1 MRLQTAADC
10 WIEFD
15 DVGTGLPVVLLHAFP
30 LDRTLWKPQ
39 LEELQDQC
47 RIIAPDVRGFGGT
60 SAALANI
67 SVDRFADDVAQ
78 LLDALKITQ
87 PVVVGGL
94 SMGGYV
100 SLAFA
105 RRHADRLRGLIL
117 ADTRAE
123 ADTPESRESRE
134 KMIAF
139 AKTHSA
145 TEVIDQML
153 PRLLGSETQSHHPE
167 IGAAVRAIAAR
178 QATAGI
184 VAALQVLRDRPDAT
198 GGLNAI
204 GVPTLVV
211 VGAEDVLTPPAA
223 SEAMVAA
230 IPGSRYARIAAAGH
244 LSSFEQPEMFNAV
257 VGSFLSSLA
266 GDE

>member
-15 DVGTGLPVVLLHAFP
+15 DAGTGLPVVLLHGFP
-30 LDRTLWKPQ
+30 LDRTMWKPQ

-47 RIIAPDVRGFGGT
+47 RVITPDFRGFGGT
-60 SAALANI
+60 SAALANL
-67 SVDRFADDVAQ
+67 SVDRFADDIAQ
-78 LLDALKITQ
+78 LLDALKITR

-100 SLAFA
+100 ALAFA
-105 RRHADRLRGLIL
+105 RRHPHRLCGLIL

-123 ADTPESRESRE
+123 ADTPEARESRD

-145 TEVIDQML
+145 AEVVNQML
-153 PRLLGSETQSHHPE
+153 PRLLGSETQTHHPE

-178 QATAGI
+178 QSNPGI
-184 VAALQVLRDRPDAT
+184 VAALHVLRDRPDAT
-198 GGLNAI
+198 GGLSAI
-204 GVPTLVV
+204 RVPTLVV
-211 VGAEDVLTPPAA
+211 VGAEDVLTPPAL
-223 SEAMVAA
+223 SEALVAA
-230 IPGSRYARIAAAGH
+230 IRGSRYAKIAAAGH
-244 LSSFEQPEMFNAV
+244 MSNFEQPEMFNAV

-266 GDE
+266 GAE